1 MTIRISGKGWIVIPS
16 ELRRRYKLV
25 PGAEVQVIDYG
36 GILAIVPGG
45 PNPIQASAGLLAG
58 GGKPLTQALIDE
70 HRRELE
76 GER

>member
-36 GILAIVPGG
+36 GILAIVPGRQ
-45 PNPIQASAGLLAG
+45 NPIQASAGLLG
-58 GGKPLTQALIDE
+58 GGKPLTQALLDE
-70 HRRELE
+70 HRREME
-76 GER
+76 DEQ